1 MNLCFPLLCILKTRA
16 VFKYK
21 RKIMGIFLLD
31 VNSYIRQICPGKLKR
46 QSASDADT
54 HTHKKNT
61 HTSTHT
67 SCVYKVDNFV
77 ENI

>member
-1 MNLCFPLLCILKTRA
+1 MDRCFPLLCILKTRA

-54 HTHKKNT
+54 HTHTKKT
-61 HTSTHT
+61 HTSMHT